1 MENIIL
7 NIIATLSAILLFI
20 SLFLGLGYV
29 NDMLKQYQYE
39 QKLAAHKKA
48 TLAKKLRKGNTE

>member
-20 SLFLGLGYV
+20 TLFLGLGYV

-39 QKLAAHKKA
+39 QKLA
-48 TLAKKLRKGNTE
+48 KKLRKENTE